1 MSRQRQMLEE
11 VEDPEGER
19 MRRRRVAKV
28 ALANTGC
35 GSEPRG
41 LLAAGS
47 VWLLPL
53 TRGHPVP
60 LGNSPLRCDYLTS

>member
-1 MSRQRQMLEE
+1 MLEE
-11 VEDPEGER
+11 AGDPGGEGER
-19 MRRRRVAKV
+19 MRRRVAKV

-35 GSEPRG
+35 GSEPRA

-53 TRGHPVP
+53 TRGLP